1 MSEWSGYS
9 AKGCQNGVGIVQK
22 GVTREW
28 VLWERVSQWSGYSG
42 KGCHKGVGIVGKGV
56 TKEWV

>member
-9 AKGCQNGVGIVQK
+9 WKGCQNRVGIVGK
-22 GVTREW
+22 
-28 VLWERVSQWSGYSG
+28 VSQGSGYSG